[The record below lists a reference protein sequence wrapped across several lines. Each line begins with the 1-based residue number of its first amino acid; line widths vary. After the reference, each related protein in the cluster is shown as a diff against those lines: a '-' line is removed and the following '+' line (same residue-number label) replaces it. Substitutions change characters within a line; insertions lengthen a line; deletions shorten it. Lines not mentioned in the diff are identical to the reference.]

1 MDAFDFSNVYRCKE
15 CPFITTDSWVCELHK
30 KIRET
35 FTILYGPYLRL
46 NTIMDSRVMW
56 LWIYNFK
63 WVRSNMFIF
72 YHYWMSFAAQ
82 FPFSLW
88 LLREIFEHIYA
99 DFCTAVNAVCILVSI
114 LSTVQCQVHFLKVSF
129 GPADQLWSP

>member
-46 NTIMDSRVMW
+46 NTIMDHESCD
-56 LWIYNFK
+56 YE
-63 WVRSNMFIF
+63 FI
-72 YHYWMSFAAQ
+72 
-82 FPFSLW
+82 
-88 LLREIFEHIYA
+88 
-99 DFCTAVNAVCILVSI
+99 ILNE
-114 LSTVQCQVHFLKVSF
+114 L
-129 GPADQLWSP
+129 DQICLFFIIIG